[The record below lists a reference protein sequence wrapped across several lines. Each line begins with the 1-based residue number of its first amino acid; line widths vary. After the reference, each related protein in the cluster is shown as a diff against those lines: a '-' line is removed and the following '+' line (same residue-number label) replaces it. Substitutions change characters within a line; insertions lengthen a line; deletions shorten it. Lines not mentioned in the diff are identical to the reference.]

1 MRDSIYI
8 ETTTHFTLMFME
20 SIAFALVAIA
30 FVTAGF
36 FVWYFTFKSK
46 QEERRFLIERGYTLE
61 ELAQTQMIFTF
72 PWRKTGIVLVGAVLG
87 MLLHEMTFN
96 IYNGTVPALIL
107 GAGIGMI
114 LAQALENGYSIA
126 RFWRMVLYG
135 VMGFAVA
142 GLTISITVTF
152 ADLGGGA
159 EEALAISLM
168 MFCVAT
174 ALFIERRTRKA

>member
-1 MRDSIYI
+1 MRIFR
-8 ETTTHFTLMFME
+8 ETHIPKRKMETL
-20 SIAFALVAIA
+20 AFALITIA
-30 FVTAGF
+30 FITAGF
-36 FVWYFTFKSK
+36 FVWYFTFKAK
-46 QEERRFLIERGYTLE
+46 QEERRFLIEKGYTLE
-61 ELAQTQMIFTF
+61 ELAQTQMNFTF

-87 MLLHEMTFN
+87 MLLHEITFN

-114 LAQALENGYSIA
+114 LANALENGYSA
-126 RFWRMVLYG
+126 GRFWRMVLYG

-142 GLTISITVTF
+142 GLTISITATF
-152 ADLGGGA
+152 TDLGGA

-168 MFCVAT
+168 MFCVAA